1 MQRKGIVQ
9 FFAAW
14 MLLAACVECAHAQ
27 TQDPLIVRMAANE
40 NALPASIGIRAPL
53 VETYLQVMGKNSET
67 PDRDWYYLH
76 RIDLG
81 STLRE
86 TLYDHPERNRSKLS
100 TAWKIASLSVR
111 HAPLS
116 FNSAGL
122 VEMLSPDIHGFDP
135 GKYKFEFLHNE
146 FIGNVKTAVY
156 DVVPAKP
163 GYFRGRFWIEE
174 HGNLVRFTGVFA
186 GNVSESHPRYLHFDS
201 WRLNVKPGVW
211 LPAAVYV
218 EEPVP
223 GGIVHGQIR
232 IWGYGLDARLHDPL
246 SSVTVS
252 VDNAVDRSGDGTD
265 MDPLASLEAWKDL
278 AASNILDKLERAGIL
293 APPSSFD
300 SVLDQ
305 IVVNLSVPNELAFAE
320 PVHCRVM
327 LTTPIEATTVGST
340 ILISKGLIE
349 TLPNEEAIA
358 SVVAFE
364 LAHVIQSNTVNT
376 RYSFADRTMFPDRK
390 VNRDLYLAHSDKED
404 EQAAKVAINL
414 LKKSMYGVK
423 LGGIGLYYQQ
433 MTLGI
438 GKLNGLYRPETGD
451 SLISPAG
458 KPWLLTQLAEKSPR
472 LEPGNPHQLAALPLG
487 SNLVVDPW
495 SGEVRLN
502 DAPRVM
508 PQTAGEKRPF
518 EVVPVYFR
526 LRVASEAALGT
537 GGTDKVPVAAW

>member
-14 MLLAACVECAHAQ
+14 MLLAACVACVHAQ
-27 TQDPLIVRMAANE
+27 SQDPLIDRMAANE
-40 NALPASIGIRAPL
+40 NAIWARIGKHAPL
-53 VETYLQVMGKNSET
+53 VETYLQVAGKNSET

-81 STLRE
+81 SALRE
-86 TLYDHPERNRSKLS
+86 TMYDEPARNRSKLS
-100 TAWKIASLSVR
+100 TALKIASLSVR
-111 HAPLS
+111 HAPIS

-135 GKYKFEFLHNE
+135 GKFKFEFLHNE

-156 DVVPAKP
+156 DVLPAKP

-174 HGNLVRFTGVFA
+174 HGNVVRFTGAFA
-186 GNVSESHPRYLHFDS
+186 SNIAESHPRYLHFDS

-211 LPAAVYV
+211 LPAAVYI

-232 IWGYGLDARLHDPL
+232 IWGYGLDARLHDPS

-265 MDPLASLEAWKDL
+265 MDPLASLQAWKDL

-293 APPSSFD
+293 APHSSFD

-305 IVVNLSVPNELAFAE
+305 IVVNLSVPNDLTFAE

-364 LAHVIQSNTVNT
+364 LAHIIQSNTVDT

-390 VNRDLYLAHSDKED
+390 VSRDLCLAHSDKED
-404 EQAAKVAINL
+404 EKAAEVAVSLI
-414 LKKSMYGVK
+414 KKSMYGDK
-423 LGGIGLYYQQ
+423 LGGIGLYYRQ
-433 MTLGI
+433 MALGVR
-438 GKLNGLYRPETGD
+438 KLDGLYRPETGD

-458 KPWLLTQLAEKSPR
+458 KPWLLAQLNEKGPR

-508 PQTAGEKRPF
+508 PQTASEKRPF
-518 EVVPVYFR
+518 EVVPVYIQ
-526 LRVASEAALGT
+526 LRVAPEVALGT
-537 GGTDKVPVAAW
+537 GGAHTVTVAAR

>member
-1 MQRKGIVQ
+1 MRRKGIAQ
-9 FFAAW
+9 FFAAG
-14 MLLAACVECAHAQ
+14 MLLAACVECVYAQ
-27 TQDPLIVRMAANE
+27 TQDPLIVQMAANE
-40 NALPASIGIRAPL
+40 NAMLARIGKQAPL
-53 VETYLQVMGKNSET
+53 LETYLQVVARNGES
-67 PDRDWYYLH
+67 PVSDRYYLH

-81 STLRE
+81 SAIRE
-86 TLYDHPERNRSKLS
+86 TIYDQPERQRSKLS
-100 TAWKIASLSVR
+100 IARKFASLSVR
-111 HAPLS
+111 CAPIS
-116 FNSAGL
+116 FKSSAF

-135 GKYKFEFLHNE
+135 GKFKFEFLRNE

-156 DVVPAKP
+156 DVRPAKP
-163 GYFRGRFWIEE
+163 GYFRGRFWIDE

-186 GNVSESHPRYLHFDS
+186 GNSSESHPLYLHFDS
-201 WRLNVKPGVW
+201 WRLNVRPGVW
-211 LPAAVYV
+211 LPAAIYI

-223 GGIVHGQIR
+223 RGIVHGQIH
-232 IWGYGLDARLHDPL
+232 IWGYGLEARLHDPL

-293 APPSSFD
+293 APHSSFD

-305 IVVNLSVPNELAFAE
+305 IVVNLSVPNDLTFAE

-327 LTTPIEATTVGST
+327 LTTPIEATTVGNI

-358 SVVAFE
+358 SVIAFE
-364 LAHVIQSNTVNT
+364 LAHVIQSNTVDT

-390 VNRDLYLAHSDKED
+390 VSKDLYLAHSGKED
-404 EQAAKVAINL
+404 EKAAEVAINL
-414 LKKSMYGVK
+414 IKKSMYGDK

-433 MTLGI
+433 MALGI

-451 SLISPAG
+451 SLISPVG
-458 KPWLLTQLAEKSPR
+458 KPWLLAQLAEKSPR
-472 LEPGNPHQLAALPLG
+472 LEPGNPLQLAALPLG

-495 SGEVRLN
+495 IGEVRLS
-502 DAPRVM
+502 DAPRVI
-508 PQTAGEKRPF
+508 PQTASEKRPF
-518 EVVPVYFR
+518 EVVPVCFR
-526 LRVASEAALGT
+526 LRAAPEVALGSRNADT
-537 GGTDKVPVAAW
+537 VTVAGR

>member
-86 TLYDHPERNRSKLS
+86 TLYDQPERNRSKLS

>member
-1 MQRKGIVQ
+1 MNGKGIGQ

-14 MLLAACVECAHAQ
+14 MLLAACVECVHSQ

-40 NALPASIGIRAPL
+40 NTMLASIGKRAPL
-53 VETYLQVMGKNSET
+53 VETYLQVVGRNSET
-67 PDRDWYYLH
+67 PVTDRYYLH

-81 STLRE
+81 SAIRE
-86 TLYDHPERNRSKLS
+86 TLYDQPEKQRSKLS
-100 TAWKIASLSVR
+100 TAWKFASLSVR
-111 HAPLS
+111 HASIS
-116 FNSAGL
+116 FNSAGFI
-122 VEMLSPDIHGFDP
+122 EMLSPDIHGFDP
-135 GKYKFEFLHNE
+135 GEFEFEFLHSE

-156 DVVPAKP
+156 DVRPAKP

-174 HGNLVRFTGVFA
+174 HGNLVRFSGTFA
-186 GNVSESHPRYLHFDS
+186 GNGSESHPQYLHFDS

-223 GGIVHGQIR
+223 GGVVHGQIR
-232 IWGYGLDARLHDPL
+232 IWGFGLDARLHDPL
-246 SSVTVS
+246 SSVTIS
-252 VDNAVDRSGDGTD
+252 VNNAVDRSDDGTD
-265 MDPLASLEAWKDL
+265 MDPLASLQAWKDL

-293 APPSSFD
+293 APQSSFD

-305 IVVNLSVPNELAFAE
+305 IVVNLSVPSDLAFRE
-320 PVHCRVM
+320 PVHCRVL
-327 LTTPIEATTVGST
+327 LTTPIEATTVGNT

-349 TLPNEEAIA
+349 TLPSEEAIA

-364 LAHVIQSNTVNT
+364 LARVIQSNTVDT

-390 VNRDLYLAHSDKED
+390 VSRDLLLAHSDKED
-404 EQAAKVAINL
+404 EKAAGVAANL
-414 LKKSMYGVK
+414 LKKSMYGDK
-423 LGGIGLYYQQ
+423 LEGIGLYYQQ
-433 MTLGI
+433 MALGI
-438 GKLNGLYRPETGD
+438 GKLNELYRPETGD

-458 KPWLLTQLAEKSPR
+458 KPWLLALLAEKSPR

-495 SGEVRLN
+495 TGEVRLN

-518 EVVPVYFR
+518 EVIPVYFR
-526 LRVASEAALGT
+526 LRAAPEVAVRTGNAGT
-537 GGTDKVPVAAW
+537 VTVAAR

>member
-1 MQRKGIVQ
+1 MRSKGIVQ

-14 MLLAACVECAHAQ
+14 MLLAACVECVHAQ
-27 TQDPLIVRMAANE
+27 TQDPLIVRMTANE
-40 NALPASIGIRAPL
+40 NAMLARIGKHTPL
-53 VETYLQVMGKNSET
+53 VETYLQVTGKNSET

-81 STLRE
+81 SALRE
-86 TLYDHPERNRSKLS
+86 TLYDQPERSSSKLS
-100 TAWKIASLSVR
+100 TAWKIASLLVR
-111 HAPLS
+111 HGPLL
-116 FNSAGL
+116 FNSAGF

-135 GKYKFEFLHNE
+135 DKFRFEFLHNE

-156 DVVPAKP
+156 DVLPAKP

-174 HGNLVRFTGVFA
+174 HGNLVRFTGVVA
-186 GNVSESHPRYLHFDS
+186 SKISEPHPRYLHFDS
-201 WRLNVKPGVW
+201 WRLNVKPRVW

-223 GGIVHGQIR
+223 GGILHGQMR
-232 IWGYGLDARLHDPL
+232 IWGYGLDARLHDPS

-252 VDNAVDRSGDGTD
+252 VDNAVDRSADGTD
-265 MDPLASLEAWKDL
+265 MDPLASLQAWKDF

-293 APPSSFD
+293 APHSSFD
-300 SVLDQ
+300 TVLDQ
-305 IVVNLSVPNELAFAE
+305 IVVNLSVPNDLTFPE

-349 TLPNEEAIA
+349 TLPNEESIA

-364 LAHVIQSNTVNT
+364 LAHLIQSNTVDT

-390 VNRDLYLAHSDKED
+390 VSRDLYLAHSGKED
-404 EQAAKVAINL
+404 EKAAEVAVNL
-414 LKKSMYGVK
+414 IEKSMYGDK

-433 MTLGI
+433 MALGI

-458 KPWLLTQLAEKSPR
+458 KPWLLAQLAEKSPR
-472 LEPGNPHQLAALPLG
+472 LEPGNPRQLAALPLG

-495 SGEVRLN
+495 TGEVRLS
-502 DAPRVM
+502 DAPRMM
-508 PQTAGEKRPF
+508 PQTASEKRPF

-526 LRVASEAALGT
+526 LRAAPELALCIGGAETVA
-537 GGTDKVPVAAW
+537 VAVR

>member
-1 MQRKGIVQ
+1 M
-9 FFAAW
+9 
-14 MLLAACVECAHAQ
+14 
-27 TQDPLIVRMAANE
+27 
-40 NALPASIGIRAPL
+40 
-53 VETYLQVMGKNSET
+53 
-67 PDRDWYYLH
+67 
-76 RIDLG
+76 
-81 STLRE
+81 
-86 TLYDHPERNRSKLS
+86 LS
-100 TAWKIASLSVR
+100 TAWKFASLSVR
-111 HAPLS
+111 HAPIS
-116 FNSAGL
+116 FNSSGF
-122 VEMLSPDIHGFDP
+122 VEMLSPDIHGLDP
-135 GKYKFEFLHNE
+135 DQFKFEFLHNE

-156 DVVPAKP
+156 DVSPAKA

-174 HGNLVRFTGVFA
+174 HGNLVRFTGAFA
-186 GNVSESHPRYLHFDS
+186 GSGSESHPRYLHFDS

-211 LPAAVYV
+211 LPAAVYA

-305 IVVNLSVPNELAFAE
+305 IVVNLSIPNDLAFAE

>member
-1 MQRKGIVQ
+1 MKRKGIGQ

-14 MLLAACVECAHAQ
+14 MLLAACVECVYAQ

-40 NALPASIGIRAPL
+40 NAMLASIGKCAPL
-53 VETYLQVMGKNSET
+53 VESYLQVVGKNGET
-67 PDRDWYYLH
+67 PITDRYYLH

-81 STLRE
+81 SAIRE
-86 TLYDHPERNRSKLS
+86 TLYDQPGRQRSKLS
-100 TAWKIASLSVR
+100 IAWKVASLSVR
-111 HAPLS
+111 RAPML
-116 FNSAGL
+116 FNSSGF

-135 GKYKFEFLHNE
+135 GKFKFEFLHNE

-156 DVVPAKP
+156 DVRPAKL

-174 HGNLVRFTGVFA
+174 HGNLVRFTGAFA
-186 GNVSESHPRYLHFDS
+186 GNGSESHPRYLHFDS
-201 WRLNVKPGVW
+201 WRLNVKPGAW

-232 IWGYGLDARLHDPL
+232 IWGYGLDAQLHDPL

-265 MDPLASLEAWKDL
+265 MDPLASLQAWKDL

-293 APPSSFD
+293 APHSSFD

-305 IVVNLSVPNELAFAE
+305 IVVNLSVPSDLAFRE

-327 LTTPIEATTVGST
+327 LTTPIEATTVGNT

-349 TLPNEEAIA
+349 TLPNEESIA

-364 LAHVIQSNTVNT
+364 LAHVIQSNTVDT

-390 VNRDLYLAHSDKED
+390 VSRDLYLAHSGKED
-404 EQAAKVAINL
+404 EKAAELAVSL
-414 LKKSMYGVK
+414 LKKSMYGDK

-433 MTLGI
+433 MALGI

-458 KPWLLTQLAEKSPR
+458 KPWLLALLAEKSPR
-472 LEPGNPHQLAALPLG
+472 LEPGDPRQLAALPLG

-495 SGEVRLN
+495 TGEVRLK

-508 PQTAGEKRPF
+508 LQTAGENRPF

-526 LRVASEAALGT
+526 LRAPSEVGVGT
-537 GGTDKVPVAAW
+537 GSAETVTVDAR